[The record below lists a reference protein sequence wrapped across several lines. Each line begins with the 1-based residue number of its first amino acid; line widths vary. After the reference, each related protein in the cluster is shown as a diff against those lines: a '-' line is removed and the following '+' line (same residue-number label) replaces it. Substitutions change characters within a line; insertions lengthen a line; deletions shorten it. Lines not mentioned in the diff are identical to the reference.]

1 MGRSRLKLIHV
12 LFGGALCL
20 LLGILISW
28 VIFHT
33 SAYEQFRK
41 AYIVGEAKSPNHQ
54 VRAASR
60 LPRQENSEPWV
71 VMFLLDKSYNSYVM
85 SHKGISV
92 DSWGKVIHESFHKS
106 VVAAMLWNMP
116 DNAHKAV
123 LLSVTTKLSDP
134 ERGRSSFHTFFAHGQ
149 AQTDPIRDIARKTLQ
164 RCLGVDY
171 GYDAVLWRQ
180 AILEEGSQ

>member
-41 AYIVGEAKSPNHQ
+41 AYIFGESKSPNHQ

-71 VMFLLDKSYNSYVM
+71 VMFLLDKSDYSYEM
-85 SHKGISV
+85 SHKGISVV
-92 DSWGKVIHESFHKS
+92 DSWGKVIHENFHKA
-106 VVAAMLWNMP
+106 VVGAMLGDIP

-123 LLSVTTKLSDP
+123 LLSVTTKLSEP
-134 ERGRSSFHTFFAHGQ
+134 ERGRGLYDTYFAHGL
-149 AQTDPIRDIARKTLQ
+149 AQTLPIRDIAR
-164 RCLGVDY
+164 
-171 GYDAVLWRQ
+171 
-180 AILEEGSQ
+180 